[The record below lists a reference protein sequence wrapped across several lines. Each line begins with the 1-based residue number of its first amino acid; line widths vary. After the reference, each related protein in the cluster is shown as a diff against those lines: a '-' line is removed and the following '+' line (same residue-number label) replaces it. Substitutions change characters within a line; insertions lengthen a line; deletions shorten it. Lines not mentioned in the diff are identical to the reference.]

1 MSITHAFANPN
12 FQKLLLV
19 KGKNQDSR
27 FAIWRLS
34 RWSPDNAQTTSEDP
48 SGARSSLT
56 WSWREKDCVEMAA
69 FHQLNLYNTQSQ
81 AKSGLAVCP
90 SSFKFHMCDKFE
102 SVWIG
107 SGERCAQLTNCFYL
121 VLMLPNNLLILD
133 QLPPIYH
140 AAVPAPL
147 NHFHPDSSSI
157 AQPRSYVKNNCPGQ
171 VMCPE
176 ELANARHI
184 S

>member
-1 MSITHAFANPN
+1 MSVNQSALD
-12 FQKLLLV
+12 Q
-19 KGKNQDSR
+19 GKDSV
-27 FAIWRLS
+27 LS
-34 RWSPDNAQTTSEDP
+34 
-48 SGARSSLT
+48 
-56 WSWREKDCVEMAA
+56 
-69 FHQLNLYNTQSQ
+69 
-81 AKSGLAVCP
+81 
-90 SSFKFHMCDKFE
+90 
-102 SVWIG
+102 
-107 SGERCAQLTNCFYL
+107 NCFYL

-176 ELANARHI
+176 ELPNAPVT
-184 S
+184 SF

>member
-1 MSITHAFANPN
+1 
-12 FQKLLLV
+12 
-19 KGKNQDSR
+19 
-27 FAIWRLS
+27 
-34 RWSPDNAQTTSEDP
+34 
-48 SGARSSLT
+48 
-56 WSWREKDCVEMAA
+56 MAA
-69 FHQLNLYNTQSQ
+69 FHQLNLYNTQDRQDQGLQSALHPSDFICVISVNQ
-81 AKSGLAVCP
+81 SGLDQG
-90 SSFKFHMCDKFE
+90 KD
-102 SVWIG
+102 SV
-107 SGERCAQLTNCFYL
+107 LTNCFYL

-147 NHFHPDSSSI
+147 NHFHPDNSLI
-157 AQPRSYVKNNCPGQ
+157 AQPKSYVKNNCPGQ

>member
-1 MSITHAFANPN
+1 
-12 FQKLLLV
+12 
-19 KGKNQDSR
+19 
-27 FAIWRLS
+27 
-34 RWSPDNAQTTSEDP
+34 
-48 SGARSSLT
+48 
-56 WSWREKDCVEMAA
+56 MAA
-69 FHQLNLYNTQSQ
+69 FHQLNLYNTQDRQDQGLHSALHPSDFICVISVNQ
-81 AKSGLAVCP
+81 SGLDQG
-90 SSFKFHMCDKFE
+90 KD
-102 SVWIG
+102 SVP
-107 SGERCAQLTNCFYL
+107 TNCFYL

>member
-69 FHQLNLYNTQSQ
+69 FHQLNLYNTQVRQDQGMQYAHHPSNFICVISVNQ
-81 AKSGLAVCP
+81 SGLDQG
-90 SSFKFHMCDKFE
+90 KD
-102 SVWIG
+102 SV
-107 SGERCAQLTNCFYL
+107 LNKCFYL

-133 QLPPIYH
+133 QLLPIYH

-157 AQPRSYVKNNCPGQ
+157 AQPR
-171 VMCPE
+171 
-176 ELANARHI
+176 LANPPKI
-184 S
+184 